1 MLETMYVDFLGEFKF
16 DKLQPESG
24 VYTIEVDMPGFK
36 RAVKEV
42 ELGRESPD
50 IGVMMLERD

>member
-1 MLETMYVDFLGEFKF
+1 MYVDFLGEFKF